1 MAEHR
6 EGFADDVGGKLLL
19 LAALLAI
26 FGVIALV
33 LMPLGAA
40 FAPPP
45 AAPVAEATASPA
57 VAAPATTTAAPT
69 DTTAT
74 PAEVAVTPAEGTPA
88 EAPAGPPPF
97 IAAFFPGI
105 IMLVVAAILGAIA
118 GLFLG
123 FATARAEEA
132 GAAGVANPH

>member
-1 MAEHR
+1 MAEHH

-57 VAAPATTTAAPT
+57 VAAPAVAAAAPA

-74 PAEVAVTPAEGTPA
+74 SAGTAATPAEAVP

-123 FATARAEEA
+123 FATARADEA
-132 GAAGVANPH
+132 GTAGVANPH